1 MVCGIQLRIE
11 GYQSLG
17 GNAMSARVRRD
28 FVLTVCLFVVSMATV
43 WADAEPVIDEAP
55 VAAAIVTDQPA
66 AELSPEDVAREVL
79 RLQEEMG
86 GSIVTDLDTAP
97 DWSETQR
104 PQLRRA
110 DWNQPRPSTRRN
122 TTPTAVNIL
131 RETARQLE
139 QSAHQLES
147 LDLYPQADGL
157 REMADSLRH
166 DARKLRAEA
175 LSERPNTA
183 VE

>member
-1 MVCGIQLRIE
+1 M
-11 GYQSLG
+11 
-17 GNAMSARVRRD
+17 NARARRD
-28 FVLTVCLFVVSMATV
+28 FVLTLCLFIVSMATV
-43 WADAEPVIDEAP
+43 WADAEQSTDESP
-55 VAAAIVTDQPA
+55 VAVAVVTDEPA
-66 AELSPEDVAREVL
+66 TEISPEEVAREVL

-97 DWSETQR
+97 GWNEPPR
-104 PQLRRA
+104 AQLRRTGW
-110 DWNQPRPSTRRN
+110 DRPRTAPPLGGWRD

-147 LDLYPQADGL
+147 LDLYPHADSL
-157 REMADSLRH
+157 REMADRLRH
-166 DARKLRAEA
+166 EARKLRAET
-175 LSERPNTA
+175 LSEQPNTA

>member
-1 MVCGIQLRIE
+1 M
-11 GYQSLG
+11 
-17 GNAMSARVRRD
+17 NARARRD

-43 WADAEPVIDEAP
+43 WADAEPAVEESP
-55 VAAAIVTDQPA
+55 VAAAVVTDEPA
-66 AELSPEDVAREVL
+66 TEISPEEVAREVL

-86 GSIVTDLDTAP
+86 GSIVTDLDAAP
-97 DWSETQR
+97 GWNEPPR
-104 PQLRRA
+104 AQLRRTGW
-110 DWNQPRPSTRRN
+110 DRPRTAPLPSGWRD

-157 REMADSLRH
+157 REMADKLRH
-166 DARKLRAEA
+166 DARKLRADA
-175 LSERPNTA
+175 PSEQPNT
-183 VE
+183 VIE